1 MAGRMGGD
9 RVTTQNLV
17 VHARSTPSAGLILVK
32 GAVPGPRGG
41 LVLIPQREQG
51 QGGAGVTTTI
61 ARRARPPPASTSSTP
76 VGNKVDTL
84 RAARGNLLRARST
97 WR

>member
-17 VHARSTPSAGLILVK
+17 VHAVDAERGLILVK

-41 LVLIPQREQG
+41 LVVIRSASKRKE
-51 QGGAGVTTTI
+51 
-61 ARRARPPPASTSSTP
+61 ARQ
-76 VGNKVDTL
+76 
-84 RAARGNLLRARST
+84 
-97 WR
+97 